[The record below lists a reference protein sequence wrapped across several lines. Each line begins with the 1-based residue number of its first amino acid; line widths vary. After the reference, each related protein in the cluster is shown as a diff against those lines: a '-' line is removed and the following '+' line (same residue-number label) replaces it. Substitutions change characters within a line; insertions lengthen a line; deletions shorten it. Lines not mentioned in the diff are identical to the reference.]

1 MHMEKHST
9 DHPQTALP
17 FCAASILVPV
27 DMRDPAASEQAVAT
41 AAWFALQSHA
51 ELSILTVAHPFGD
64 AITEMPE
71 AQKQRFTAFV
81 ADMSARHGVDM
92 EAVFRSHESINHVI
106 GQVIEERSIDLVV
119 MATHQPRLADNLFGS
134 HASQTALHND
144 CSVLILR
151 GA

>member
-1 MHMEKHST
+1 MEKHSP
-9 DHPQTALP
+9 DRPQTALP
-17 FCAASILVPV
+17 FRAAHILVPV
-27 DMRDPAASEQAVAT
+27 DMRDPAASEHAVTT
-41 AAWFALQSHA
+41 AAWFALPSKA

-71 AQKQRFTAFV
+71 DHKQRFMTFV
-81 ADMSARHGVDM
+81 ADMSASHGVEMD
-92 EAVFRSHESINHVI
+92 AVFRSHESIDHAI

-119 MATHQPRLADNLFGS
+119 MATHQPRLADHLFGS

-144 CSVLILR
+144 CSVLVLR